1 MFLLLKIVVCQQL
14 NCNKIMKS
22 HLCSKFYKRK
32 QSDCVQNL
40 AVFVKDDELC
50 DKDHIKKCVK
60 IWDVCFAQMMMLPIS
75 SSTTPEPSTAPQRP
89 STTPRPST
97 LLTSTS
103 IPRPSTLLTSTS
115 TAQRLSTLLITTSK
129 PSTTPRLLTTAQR
142 PSTTP
147 RPSTLLT
154 STSIPRPST
163 LLTSTST
170 AQRLS
175 TLLITTSK
183 PSTFLTSISTP
194 RPSTLLT
201 SITTSTEPS
210 TFLTS
215 TSSSNSEIDVE
226 FNNTQNFEKDTSL
239 DLTLQHNTLLGISFG
254 SVSALVI
261 ILFVAFETTV
271 FCSLFSGPKNW
282 HHHFGSYIRVHASL
296 LKIIQSFTLFEYPE
310 RHYEEIPLRT
320 RDIVLP
326 WVNPMLLLT
335 PPPPLPDRNIV
346 AAVPPPNRSLP
357 PHLPL

>member
-1 MFLLLKIVVCQQL
+1 MFFLKIVVCQQL
-14 NCNKIMKS
+14 NCEKITKS
-22 HLCSKFYKRK
+22 RLCSKFHKRK
-32 QSDCVQNL
+32 QSECVQNL
-40 AVFVKDDELC
+40 AVVVKDNQLC

-75 SSTTPEPSTAPQRP
+75 SSTTPEPSTAP
-89 STTPRPST
+89 
-97 LLTSTS
+97 
-103 IPRPSTLLTSTS
+103 
-115 TAQRLSTLLITTSK
+115 
-129 PSTTPRLLTTAQR
+129 QR